1 MQAEEQFIPG
11 VLLPV
16 WIIQISRIRSLLL
29 GAQYDSMTYKV
40 KVGTPEG
47 CYAYDDIKVT
57 VFKTQPD
64 IFVPT
69 GFTPNNDG
77 LNDVLRPKV
86 VGMKQFNYFKVFDRW
101 GVMVFSTT
109 QEGQGWNGTYSGAAQ
124 PSGTYVFVAQA
135 VDYTGKLVTKKERL
149 F

>member
-1 MQAEEQFIPG
+1 M
-11 VLLPV
+11 
-16 WIIQISRIRSLLL
+16 L

-40 KVGTPEG
+40 KVGTSEG

-69 GFTPNNDG
+69 AFTPNNDG
-77 LNDVLRPKV
+77 LNDVLRPKA

-101 GVMVFSTT
+101 GVMVFNTT

-124 PSGTYVFVAQA
+124 PSGTYVFVAQG
-135 VDYTGKLVTKKERL
+135 VDYVGKLITKKGTVVLIR
-149 F
+149 